1 MDARKDGIQQG
12 LQQGKSLGLAEGSR
26 QAKLETARI
35 LKQLGDSVKKIMD
48 ILGDGESVALIRGG
62 SALLPCIS
70 GSGCAAGTVV
80 LATAA
85 ACGEPAL
92 GSLCGLLAMG
102 LASERAEREARGSG
116 TFAAALVDALHRL
129 APEDFSG
136 SSARWDLEAAI

>member
-1 MDARKDGIQQG
+1 M
-12 LQQGKSLGLAEGSR
+12 
-26 QAKLETARI
+26 
-35 LKQLGDSVKKIMD
+35 
-48 ILGDGESVALIRGG
+48 ALIRGG

-92 GSLCGLLAMG
+92 GSLCGLLAMD
-102 LASERAEREARGSG
+102 LASERAEREAHGSG

-129 APEDFSG
+129 DPEDFSG
-136 SSARWDLEAAI
+136 SSARWNLEAAI